1 MTAKVKPEVSQS
13 SPVLLSSSSRKAPLF
28 QPIPPQNHIKEEE
41 EGEEE
46 EEVGNEQFQDASDN
60 LPNIQPP
67 LDLLSIE
74 PTSSSDIIPRPTSSA
89 SNYSSSSNNNKSVS
103 GKPFGR
109 RSIIV
114 CR

>member
-13 SPVLLSSSSRKAPLF
+13 SPVLPSSSRKAPLF
-28 QPIPPQNHIKEEE
+28 QPIPPQNNIKEEE
-41 EGEEE
+41 EEEE
-46 EEVGNEQFQDASDN
+46 EEEEGEVGNEQFQDASDD
-60 LPNIQPP
+60 LPDIQPP
-67 LDLLSIE
+67 LDLLSNE

-89 SNYSSSSNNNKSVS
+89 SSHSSLNNKSVS

-114 CR
+114 RV